1 LQTVDRLAL
10 PAFLRDLGAQPG
22 AVRTLCVAAVAM
34 GAAGL
39 NPPVASPVLPNIQS
53 IIRAQPQA
61 NALVL
66 LIVLIA
72 AGLLF
77 IGGVLGDA
85 DGRRGILIGALGV
98 LVGVNALG
106 LIITNEP
113 LFIASRLASGAAAYA
128 VLPFAM
134 ALVATTYSGVVR
146 ATAIGIVYAVYAG
159 GTAVS
164 PILLTILG
172 PDGPRWPGFVVGS
185 GVAAL
190 ALWLAWSRAPN
201 LPGAARGDR
210 SYVVATAV
218 WAFAIVMITSA
229 VVDLGDRLADA
240 LQIGLLLA
248 GLVMLA
254 GYAVWARRTSVHG
267 TTSHRVDRRPVTVAV
282 AVGVIVS
289 FAQAA
294 PLFQLPV
301 FFNLVLGYGAF
312 LATIAIA
319 PFVLALIVAGPVAGA
334 VLSRIGPRTLVAAG
348 LAAVGLGNVIAA
360 LVIGQEVVYVA
371 IAVPLVLIG
380 AGFVVATTVRTAII
394 FASVPRG
401 LPASA
406 AAINEAS
413 VLVGS
418 RIGFAA
424 LTAVIT
430 QRALD
435 IYAGSLL
442 GVDSAQR
449 DSAVGAFRDVLVAIG
464 TPGIHTLAGSLS
476 QVDVEAYKSA
486 FVEAYRQG
494 LLGTGLIA
502 MIAAPI
508 AWFALGARDPLTT
521 MWDHRDERTG
531 GETSAS

>member
-1 LQTVDRLAL
+1 
-10 PAFLRDLGAQPG
+10 
-22 AVRTLCVAAVAM
+22 
-34 GAAGL
+34 
-39 NPPVASPVLPNIQS
+39 
-53 IIRAQPQA
+53 
-61 NALVL
+61 
-66 LIVLIA
+66 
-72 AGLLF
+72 
-77 IGGVLGDA
+77 
-85 DGRRGILIGALGV
+85 
-98 LVGVNALG
+98 
-106 LIITNEP
+106 
-113 LFIASRLASGAAAYA
+113 
-128 VLPFAM
+128 
-134 ALVATTYSGVVR
+134 
-146 ATAIGIVYAVYAG
+146 
-159 GTAVS
+159 
-164 PILLTILG
+164 
-172 PDGPRWPGFVVGS
+172 
-185 GVAAL
+185 
-190 ALWLAWSRAPN
+190 
-201 LPGAARGDR
+201 
-210 SYVVATAV
+210 
-218 WAFAIVMITSA
+218 
-229 VVDLGDRLADA
+229 
-240 LQIGLLLA
+240 
-248 GLVMLA
+248 
-254 GYAVWARRTSVHG
+254 
-267 TTSHRVDRRPVTVAV
+267 
-282 AVGVIVS
+282 
-289 FAQAA
+289 
-294 PLFQLPV
+294 LPV

-360 LVIGQEVVYVA
+360 LVIGQEVVYLA

-449 DSAVGAFRDVLVAIG
+449 DSAVGAFRDVLTAIG
-464 TPGIHTLAGSLS
+464 TPGIHTIAGSLS
-476 QVDVEAYKSA
+476 QVDIEAYKSA

-531 GETSAS
+531 GETTVS

>member
-1 LQTVDRLAL
+1 MDRLAL

-39 NPPVASPVLPNIQS
+39 NPPVASPVLPNVQA

-185 GVAAL
+185 AVAAI

-218 WAFAIVMITSA
+218 WAFAIVIITSA

-248 GLVMLA
+248 GLVLLA
-254 GYAVWARRTSVHG
+254 GYAVWARRTSAHG

-301 FFNLVLGYGAF
+301 FFNLILGYGAF

-319 PFVLALIVAGPVAGA
+319 PFVLALIIAGPVAGA

-360 LVIGQEVVYVA
+360 LVLGQEVVYVA

-435 IYAGSLL
+435 IYSGSLL

-449 DSAVGAFRDVLVAIG
+449 ESAVSAFRDVLIAIG
-464 TPGIHTLAGSLS
+464 TPGIHTIAGSLS
-476 QVDVEAYKSA
+476 QVDVEAYKMA

-494 LLGTGLIA
+494 LLGTGVIA
-502 MIAAPI
+502 IIAAPI

-521 MWDHRDERTG
+521 MWDHRDERTDG
-531 GETSAS
+531 KTTAS